1 MIQSGIPFNIQE
13 GSERQYKLLSSYLE
27 MLVNLD
33 DGAQR
38 KIDKAAAHTED
49 HSSGKPKESA
59 LN

>member
-13 GSERQYKLLSSYLE
+13 GSERQYKLLNSYLE

-38 KIDKAAAHTED
+38 KIDKAAVHNED
-49 HSSGKPKESA
+49 ISGGKPKESA

>member
-13 GSERQYKLLSSYLE
+13 GSERQYKLLNSYLE

-38 KIDKAAAHTED
+38 KIDKAAVHNED
-49 HSSGKPKESA
+49 ISGVKPKESA